1 MELQLIQGQFSPQEA
16 LSLLR
21 EMVDV
26 KIKFHERKIATA
38 ASEEDIKFREKRIKD
53 LQAEWQQIQ
62 TQLQQNERSISLKA
76 AVHVTF

>member
-1 MELQLIQGQFSPQEA
+1 MELQLIQGQFTLQETVA
-16 LSLLR
+16 LLR

-38 ASEEDIKFREKRIKD
+38 ASEEDMKFREKRIKD
-53 LQAEWQQIQ
+53 LQAEWQRFQ

-76 AVHVTF
+76 AVNVIF

>member
-53 LQAEWQQIQ
+53 LQAEWQQFQ

-76 AVHVTF
+76 AVNVIF

>member
-1 MELQLIQGQFSPQEA
+1 MELQLIQGQFAPQEA
-16 LSLLR
+16 LTLLR

-26 KIKFHERKIATA
+26 KIKFHERKIVTA

-62 TQLQQNERSISLKA
+62 AQLQQNERSISLKA
-76 AVHVTF
+76 AVNVTF

>member
-76 AVHVTF
+76 PVNVTF

>member
-1 MELQLIQGQFSPQEA
+1 MELQLIQGQFTSQETVA
-16 LSLLR
+16 LLR

-62 TQLQQNERSISLKA
+62 VQIQQNEIPVSFKA
-76 AVHVTF
+76 AVNVTF